1 MQQLATRYA
10 EGNTHPERLKIG
22 VIAFNL
28 CRPTVDLVDRIA
40 QLPGVQA
47 SLYPLAGV
55 HDPVEPSIAR
65 LAVAATTP
73 PRLVALKSL
82 TTKEW
87 MCASPAIRLCWRAFQ
102 DNDVVLVLGL
112 LGAAAI
118 TIRLLELV
126 FRKPVAFVVQQVG
139 LQYEQRRHWIIRLL
153 KRLIFS
159 SRFRYVVQTPPTREV
174 LATYY
179 GIPNDRM
186 IDAPFTG
193 IDSNWVERL
202 RHVHPRSQVREQM
215 GIGHPDAVITLFVGS
230 LIELKGVDDLI
241 RAFDSI
247 ARKNDELWIVGGIS
261 KGQEKYARSL
271 RKLAAET
278 NRAIRFLGEVPYV
291 DLPRIYK
298 AADIFALPSRKDT
311 WPKVLVEAASAGLPL
326 ITTDACGA
334 AGYVVRPGR
343 NGFVVEAGNPKA
355 LAAALHTLHDSRQLR
370 EQMGRESIRIAL
382 QYQDHH
388 LEQSGFEAL
397 ICHLRS
403 DLRRF
408 TGPK

>member
-1 MQQLATRYA
+1 MPQPATRYT
-10 EGNTHPERLKIG
+10 EGNAHPEPLKIG

-28 CRPTVDLVDRIA
+28 CRPNVDLVDRIA
-40 QLPGVQA
+40 ELPGVQT
-47 SLYPLAGV
+47 SLYPLAAV
-55 HDPVEPSIAR
+55 DDPAEPRIAR
-65 LAVAATTP
+65 LAAATTA

-82 TTKEW
+82 STKEW
-87 MCASPAIRLCWRAFQ
+87 MCASPAIHLCWRAFQ

-112 LGAAAI
+112 LGAAGI

-126 FRKPVAFVVQQVG
+126 FRKPVAFAVQQVG
-139 LQYEQRRHWIIRLL
+139 LLYEHRRHWIIRLL
-153 KRLIFS
+153 KRLILS

-193 IDSNWVERL
+193 VDANWAERL
-202 RHVHPRSQVREQM
+202 RHLPPRTQMREQID
-215 GIGHPDAVITLFVGS
+215 IGHPDAVITLFVGS
-230 LIELKGVDDLI
+230 LIELKGIDDLI
-241 RAFDSI
+241 RAFHSI

-261 KGQEKYARSL
+261 KGQDGHARSL
-271 RKLAAET
+271 RKLAAEA
-278 NRAIRFLGEVPYV
+278 NRVIRFLGQLPYV
-291 DLPRIYK
+291 DLPRIYG
-298 AADIFALPSRKDT
+298 AADIFVLASRKDT

-334 AGYVVRPGR
+334 AGYVVQPGR

-355 LAAALHTLHDSRQLR
+355 LAAALHTLHNSRELR

-382 QYQDHH
+382 QYQDRH
-388 LEQSGFEAL
+388 LEQSGFETL
-397 ICHLRS
+397 ICDLRS
-403 DLRRF
+403 DLRTVTR
-408 TGPK
+408 PK